1 MKARAGRK
9 KQLEVGF
16 YSKKLGRF
24 RTLEIEFAG
33 ELRISEMDDWESQS
47 NGSSDDEDNDN
58 DDERKEKKKKKGKK
72 IVKGKKKRGDGSS
85 AEDEPLED
93 SDDGDGEGR
102 EVDYISSSSDERLV
116 FLLFSLHLRCS
127 QLDVLCSDGA
137 IEAKHELK
145 GVAEEDAL
153 RRLLNSDEEEED
165 EENEEELRDKEDE
178 NEELDDEAGRS
189 NEDKGEKKK
198 KKKDKKPRKE
208 EYGTKNDI
216 CFCVLCFT
224 VFIFRFLQ

>member
-1 MKARAGRK
+1 M
-9 KQLEVGF
+9 
-16 YSKKLGRF
+16 
-24 RTLEIEFAG
+24 
-33 ELRISEMDDWESQS
+33 
-47 NGSSDDEDNDN
+47 
-58 DDERKEKKKKKGKK
+58 
-72 IVKGKKKRGDGSS
+72 
-85 AEDEPLED
+85 
-93 SDDGDGEGR
+93 
-102 EVDYISSSSDERLV
+102 
-116 FLLFSLHLRCS
+116 LLFVHLRGS
-127 QLDVLCSDGA
+127 PLAVLCSDGA

-153 RRLLNSDEEEED
+153 RRLLNSDEEEDEED
-165 EENEEELRDKEDE
+165 EELREKEDE